1 MVEDLKSFESDEK
14 VIKKIVRTAVE
25 QKLLGSDSSLIACP
39 SPNCE
44 GVFRRF
50 FIAVVIIFYHIDL
63 TGWRKVKSYKMER
76 LFFASSADQ
85 KYAAGLCSEINFA
98 VVVVCHIK
106 LTVLMPSDVSQSST
120 TE

>member
-14 VIKKIVRTAVE
+14 VIKTIVRTAVE
-25 QKLLGSDSSLIACP
+25 QRLLGSDSSLIACP

-44 GVFRRF
+44 GIFRRF
-50 FIAVVIIFYHIDL
+50 CIAVVTISYHLDF
-63 TGWRKVKSYKMER
+63 TGWRKVRSYKTER

-85 KYAAGLCSEINFA
+85 KYAAGFVFRDKLCSCS
-98 VVVVCHIK
+98 CHIK

-120 TE
+120 TG